1 MDSYI
6 EPVYLNEKMV
16 LNCAAYLFKGVAMES
31 EAQRETKLTGKANIS
46 LGFKFL
52 SDLISPVSGSAEL
65 AKDAK
70 LSTKMARRYTM
81 GGLHMTLIDELNDR
95 DLVHRKFDASKSG
108 HSKKFVELDVIL
120 KPVDFYSILEA
131 LKISAPLICQ
141 VLQNFG
147 EKINQKVFANK
158 KLKEDI
164 KKYEELIE
172 KILSELESDYLK
184 SGQLEML
191 MSCPSSGRQIGV
203 LDVDVGDADA
213 LSVKAK
219 LTDGRFRVI
228 GRVSRQIRDDETM
241 SLVQRT
247 VLSSILSIV
256 EKVVGVTDGIQEY
269 QAGMMV
275 AKKIAQ
281 QVCQLNLPG
290 PAVRVM
296 AMSVCI

>member
-31 EAQRETKLTGKANIS
+31 EAQEGKKSAGKGNIS

-52 SDLISPVSGSAEL
+52 SDLISPLSGSAEL
-65 AKDAK
+65 AKESTS
-70 LSTKMARRYTM
+70 STKTARRYTM

-95 DLVHRKFDASKSG
+95 KLINRKFNVTESAYNSS
-108 HSKKFVELDVIL
+108 FVELDVIL

-147 EKINQKVFANK
+147 EKINQKVFGNK

-164 KKYEELIE
+164 KKYEELIANV
-172 KILSELESDYLK
+172 LSELESDYLK

-191 MSCPSSGRQIGV
+191 MSCPSTGRQIGV

-228 GRVSRQIRDDETM
+228 GRVSRQIEEGETI

-256 EKVVGVTDGIQEY
+256 EKVVGVTNGIQEY
-269 QAGMMV
+269 QASMNV
-275 AKKIAQ
+275 ARGVAQ
-281 QVCQLNLPG
+281 QVCQLNLSG